1 MRSLA
6 LLNSMILVG
15 CTSAIQ
21 TISVTAE
28 RSTAT
33 ANGADAVV
41 ITATTSA
48 ASGTTVDFAVT
59 GGGQL
64 SSARV
69 NTDSS
74 GVAKTQLTSTT
85 AGAVTVTAAIGQL
98 TDSTTVTYAAAS
110 GPRLRFQT
118 SPSNTIAQNLLR
130 PIPSVV
136 VEDNSGVVTSST
148 APITVAI
155 TAGSC
160 AAALDASSLM
170 TVNAVQGVAN
180 FNGLKSSTQATGC
193 TLTATGGAL
202 QAAVSTAFDIQ

>member
-1 MRSLA
+1 MRSLTM
-6 LLNSMILVG
+6 LGLMVFVG
-15 CTSAIQ
+15 CSSAMQ
-21 TISVTAE
+21 TISVTAD
-28 RSTAT
+28 RSAAT
-33 ANGADAVV
+33 ANGTDSVL

-48 ASGTTVDFAVT
+48 ASGTAIDFTVS
-59 GGGQL
+59 GGGQV
-64 SSARV
+64 SIARV
-69 NTDSS
+69 NADGS
-74 GVAKTQLTSTT
+74 GLAKTQLTSST
-85 AGAVTVTAAIGQL
+85 AGAVTVTASIGQVSA
-98 TDSTTVTYAAAS
+98 STTVTFAAAS

-136 VEDNSGVVTSST
+136 VEDNSGIVTSST
-148 APITVAI
+148 ASITVAI

-193 TLTATGGAL
+193 TLTATSGTL
-202 QAAVSTAFDIQ
+202 QSAVSTAFDIR

>member
-1 MRSLA
+1 M
-6 LLNSMILVG
+6 
-15 CTSAIQ
+15 Q
-21 TISVTAE
+21 TISVTAD

-33 ANGADAVV
+33 ANGTDSVQL
-41 ITATTSA
+41 TATTSA
-48 ASGTTVDFAVT
+48 ASGTAVDFTVSA
-59 GGGQL
+59 GGQL
-64 SSARV
+64 SAARA
-69 NTDSS
+69 NTDAS

-85 AGAVTVTAAIGQL
+85 AGTVTVTATLGQVSD
-98 TDSTTVTYAAAS
+98 TATVTFAAAS

-136 VEDNSGVVTSST
+136 VEDNSGIVTSST

-193 TLTATGGAL
+193 TLTATSGTL